1 MNRFFHNP
9 LSVVGALIVL
19 VVVGLSL
26 SAGLLPLPDPA
37 ATALSDRLLTPGTPG
52 HWLGTDLLGRD
63 ILSRLLWGTRLSLAV
78 AAAATLLSAFLGST
92 IGLLAGYFGK
102 RTDALLMRSIDMLMA
117 FPYLL
122 LALAIVATL
131 GPGLLNA
138 LVAIAIVNIP
148 FFART
153 VRGVTVGLVRRDFV
167 DTARMS
173 GRSELGILL
182 KEVLPNVFPVIVIT
196 MATTLGWM
204 ILETAGLSFLGL
216 GAQPPQADLGSM
228 LADGR
233 KLLLL
238 KPHLAFLPGIVVFV
252 LVMGINLLG
261 DGIRDV
267 LDPRLSAGVAG
278 RALAATVV
286 SEPGDRQEEP
296 VSPALIE
303 VKDLTVAFRG
313 AKGDVPTVRG
323 VGFSLGRGGT
333 LGLVGESGSGKSV
346 TALSLLRLLPSP
358 PATIVGGSVVFDGED
373 LLRASGSRLRALR
386 GNRVGYVFQ
395 DPLTSLN
402 PMFTAGD
409 QIAEAVRLHR
419 ACTRREAW
427 QEAVALLDA
436 LKIPNA
442 KSRAGSYP
450 HELSGGMRQRVG
462 IAMALANRPDLLI
475 ADEPTTAL
483 DVTVQRVVMDL
494 LRERI
499 TETGTAL
506 LFISHDLA
514 LVSELCSEV
523 LVMKGGKIVERGT
536 TKAVLN
542 HPDHAYTRELLTCLP
557 SLDRPAPEYEANDEK
572 LPLIINKVDRTFP
585 SRSRGWMKAAPAV
598 HALEAVSFEV
608 PARSVFGIV
617 GESGSGKST
626 LARTICGLLPVT
638 AGSIAYQ
645 GRPLTDWMREG
656 RAYRRQVQ
664 IVFQDPASSLNPR
677 LRIRTLLEQPLKRL
691 AGMKTDEIDARLQEL
706 LEETGLPADALDRLP
721 HEFSGGQ
728 AQRVG
733 IARALAANPEVL
745 VLDEAVSALD
755 VSVQAKIL
763 NLLTEL
769 QRRKPITMVFIS
781 HDLAVV
787 REFCTHVAVLQR
799 GHLVEVG
806 PNEEIFS
813 NPTSEYTRTLLGSA
827 PRLRRDG

>member
-1 MNRFFHNP
+1 MNRFFQNP
-9 LSVVGALIVL
+9 LAVAGGLIVL

-26 SAGLLPLPDPA
+26 SAGLFPLPDPA
-37 ATALSDRLLTPGTPG
+37 ATALSDRLLTPGTSG
-52 HWLGTDLLGRD
+52 HALGTDLLGRD
-63 ILSRLLWGTRLSLAV
+63 ILSRLLWGTRLSVAVAV
-78 AAAATLLSAFLGST
+78 AATVLSAFLGSL
-92 IGLLAGYFGK
+92 IGLVAGYFGK
-102 RTDALLMRSIDMLMA
+102 RTDAILMRSIDLVMA

-138 LVAIAIVNIP
+138 LVAIAVVNIP

-153 VRGVTVGLVRRDFV
+153 VRGVTVGLVRRDYV

-173 GRSELGILL
+173 GRTELGILWG
-182 KEVLPNVFPVIVIT
+182 EILPNVFPVIVIT

-252 LVMGINLLG
+252 LVMGINLFG
-261 DGIRDV
+261 DGIRDA
-267 LDPRLSAGVAG
+267 LDPRLSSGVTG
-278 RALAATVV
+278 RASAATVV
-286 SEPGDRQEEP
+286 SEPGDRSLSP
-296 VSPALIE
+296 TSPALLE
-303 VKDLTVAFRG
+303 VKDLTVTFRG
-313 AKGDVPTVRG
+313 AKGVVPTVRG
-323 VGFSLGRGGT
+323 VEFSLARGGT

-358 PATIVGGSVVFDGED
+358 PATIVSGSVLFDGED
-373 LLRASGSRLRALR
+373 LLRASRPQLRALR

-409 QIAEAVRLHR
+409 QIAESVRLHR
-419 ACTRREAW
+419 TCTRREAW
-427 QEAVALLDA
+427 QEAVTLLDA
-436 LKIPNA
+436 LRIPQA
-442 KSRAGSYP
+442 KTRACSYP

-483 DVTVQRVVMDL
+483 DVTVQRAVMDL

-499 TETGTAL
+499 AEAGTAL

-514 LVSELCSEV
+514 LVSELCQEI
-523 LVMKGGKIVERGT
+523 LVMKGGEIVERGS
-536 TKAVLN
+536 TKKVLH
-542 HPDHAYTRELLTCLP
+542 HPEDAYTRELLDCLP
-557 SLDRPAPEYEANDEK
+557 SMERPAPEYESDDTNV
-572 LPLIINKVDRTFP
+572 PLVINAVGRTFAA
-585 SRSRGWMKAAPAV
+585 RSRGWLKAAPAV
-598 HALEAVSFEV
+598 HALDGVSFEV
-608 PARSVFGIV
+608 PSQSVFGIV

-626 LARTICGLLPVT
+626 LALIICGLLPAT
-638 AGSIAYQ
+638 AGSINYA
-645 GRPLTDWMREG
+645 GRPLIDWMREG
-656 RAYRRQVQ
+656 QSYRRQVQ

-677 LRIRTLLEQPLKRL
+677 LRIRKLLEQPLKKL
-691 AGMKTDEIDARLQEL
+691 AGMKSAEVESRLQEL
-706 LEETGLPADALDRLP
+706 LAETGLPADALDRFP

-733 IARALAANPEVL
+733 IARALAADPEVL

-763 NLLTEL
+763 NLLTDL
-769 QRRKPITMVFIS
+769 QKRKPITMVFIS

-806 PNEEIFS
+806 TNEKIFQ

-827 PRLRRDG
+827 PRLLRGG

>member
-1 MNRFFHNP
+1 MKRFFHNP

-19 VVVGLSL
+19 VLVGLSL

-182 KEVLPNVFPVIVIT
+182 KEVLPNVLPVIVIT

-278 RALAATVV
+278 RASAATVV
-286 SEPGDRQEEP
+286 SEPGDGKEES

-303 VKDLTVAFRG
+303 VKDLTVAFHG
-313 AKGDVPTVRG
+313 AKGNVPTVRG
-323 VGFSLGRGGT
+323 VGFSLAKGGT

-442 KSRAGSYP
+442 KSRAESYP

-499 TETGTAL
+499 AEAGTAL

-523 LVMKGGKIVERGT
+523 LVMKGGEIVERGT
-536 TKAVLN
+536 TKTVLN
-542 HPDHAYTRELLTCLP
+542 HPDHAYTRELLACLP
-557 SLDRPAPEYEANDEK
+557 SLDRPAPTYEANDEK
-572 LPLIINKVDRTFP
+572 PPLVIHGVGRTFP
-585 SRSRGWMKAAPAV
+585 GRSRGWMKAAPVV
-598 HALEAVSFEV
+598 HAVEAVSFEV
-608 PARSVFGIV
+608 PTRSVFGIV

-626 LARTICGLLPVT
+626 LARMICGLLPAT
-638 AGSIAYQ
+638 AGSIAYK

-691 AGMKTDEIDARLQEL
+691 AGMKADEIDTRLQEL
-706 LEETGLPADALDRLP
+706 LEETGLPADALDRFP

-733 IARALAANPEVL
+733 IARALAADPEVL

-769 QRRKPITMVFIS
+769 QKRKPITMVFIS

-806 PNEEIFS
+806 TNEEIFQ
-813 NPTSEYTRTLLGSA
+813 NPTSEYTRILLGSA
-827 PRLRRDG
+827 PRLRRDR